1 MRYPLSD
8 NTDRYRGTITFTPI
22 EESYTNPGQLT
33 SDGIKAAGAALGQFV
48 ENFSSLPGV
57 GTSDYQVSQEAA
69 VNLDIFGSGNSFT
82 STTPAAVASK
92 PTKTEIKYDEFGDLI
107 SNSTK
112 SSYNPDLYDPRGRDQ
127 LPNIGVVDQSILN
140 RMNVYGNQ
148 ASATIKK
155 TPVVAPRTAP
165 KETYSTPQKK
175 IVDLGN
181 LSNFNKSSTSG
192 RTMTNST
199 PSGPVTLYLPQAIQV
214 NDGVQYDR
222 NFDLGIIGGAAME
235 AAKAGKNVGSAISET
250 IKQGMNSAAQ
260 FISNPTGME
269 KDLAALAAVRLAGFS
284 TGENSSVTNFA
295 RLATGVTNNPNTRTL
310 FKNVNLREFSFN
322 FKMIAT
328 SRDEA
333 IAIRKIIKTFRTELY
348 PLAITIGGTGFDIP
362 AGYKFPNKFRIS
374 LRYDDQ
380 DIGIRFLDSNLI
392 SVQTVYNQSS
402 MGWHE
407 EGLPSEVDLT
417 LFFGEPRALSKQ
429 DILADIA

>member
-1 MRYPLSD
+1 MRYPISE
-8 NTDRYRGTITFTPI
+8 NTDNYRGTITFTPI
-22 EESYTNPGQLT
+22 AESYTNPGQLT
-33 SDGIKAAGAALGQFV
+33 SDGIKAAGSALGQFV
-48 ENFSSLPGV
+48 ESFATLPT
-57 GTSDYQVSQEAA
+57 GTSDYQVNAEAA
-69 VNLDIFGSGNSFT
+69 MGLDIFGTGNSFT
-82 STTPAAVASK
+82 SSSPTATTKAKS
-92 PTKTEIKYDEFGDLI
+92 TEIIYDEFGDLI

-112 SSYNPDLYDPRGRDQ
+112 SSYNPNLYDPRGRDQ
-127 LPNIGVVDQSILN
+127 IPDIRSVDQSILN
-140 RMNVYGNQ
+140 RMNIYGNQ

-155 TPVVAPRTAP
+155 TPVVAPRTVA
-165 KETYSTPQKK
+165 KETYSTPKGK
-175 IVDLGN
+175 RVVSLGN
-181 LSNFNKSSTSG
+181 LTEMG
-192 RTMTNST
+192 RTMTNAT
-199 PSGPVTLYLPQAIQV
+199 PSGPITLYLPQAIQV

-222 NFDLGIIGGAAME
+222 NFDLGIIGGAGME
-235 AAKAGKNVGSAISET
+235 AAKMGRNVGSAIAESL
-250 IKQGMNSAAQ
+250 KQGWNSAAQ

-269 KDLAALAAVRLAGFS
+269 KDLAALAAVRLAGFAS
-284 TGENSSVTNFA
+284 GENSSVTNFT

-310 FKNVNLREFSFN
+310 FKNVNLREFSFS

-333 IAIRKIIKTFRTELY
+333 IAIRNIVKIFRTELY
-348 PLAITIGGTGFDIP
+348 PEAITIGGTGFDIP
-362 AGYKFPNKFRIS
+362 AGYKFPNKFRVS

-429 DILADIA
+429 DILLDIA